1 MKTRNLIDSEK
12 LLEKLGF
19 DYVKFVTPAVSP
31 QLARE
36 TFSDILPALASSE
49 NIRSRKLAEKH
60 LYIHQKEAFDSLAR
74 GENLVLKAG
83 TGSGK
88 TEAWFLYTA
97 AHRVKTLA
105 VYPTLA
111 LSNDQVERLND
122 YCMSLGLKA
131 VAIDALRKEELV
143 RRSGARVVRNM
154 VKEADLVIT
163 NPAYLLN
170 ELKRIGA
177 GKPAFLRDFL
187 GEVGLVVLDEF
198 DFYGPRSIAILLG
211 MAQILHEY
219 VNPRFQLVIMTATIA
234 DPTEAAQILTEI
246 NGRKT
251 AIVDGQPYRSEN
263 RTYLVLGKSLKKI
276 WTTVAAQR
284 DKLAQAGAGRDILK
298 ALDDFEEFRRS
309 FFKVV
314 EAAKA
319 AGVDFPDYF
328 GDPSE
333 IIKQFVDD
341 EALTLVFTTGI
352 ASAEEFARKV
362 KNEVGE
368 SHKIASHHHLLL
380 RTQRREIEQA
390 AREGVVKLIFTPRT
404 LSQGID
410 IGLIR
415 RVVHLGLPQT
425 VREYWQREGRKGR
438 RPDIPWTET
447 IVIPFSQWDRDLLSR
462 GVEVFRKWTEL
473 PLEKTLAHRENEY
486 RRLFKT
492 LFDHQSPHGRTKLG
506 KEDVLFLRG
515 LGLEKDGELTYA
527 GKMAWVK
534 MNFYE
539 FAPPYGVKR
548 WRTSEDGGLRNLED
562 ISHVD
567 LVEKFQPGAFDPS
580 SDGVVVE
587 MRTGGKMGRVVTAVV
602 VDSLNE
608 SRLRRHDALAP
619 VLEEYQRTKQRWGEE
634 PNVVRDFHRGNI
646 KSVIHLVAQLPSNGF
661 GQFIEFPQRV
671 EWRIYSGRRRLMTVG
686 DRTYVTRDAKVI
698 EVPTPTY
705 GIYGDYTYG
714 YAVEASPLDDT
725 ALLRLGASFILIV
738 LRRIHHLSLMIMK
751 FDMIVLA
758 ERKFVRFYEGEC
770 AGHLPKI
777 DWKAL
782 RRDVEQYTPDE
793 LDEIILQQIDEEVY
807 ADFLAR
813 KLDWETARS
822 YALKIIDYVLE
833 RERIA
838 LQLGSSVISLPKPSR
853 ALKLA
858 AVAAVPLLLRED
870 LRAGLFCIGF
880 YDGEEEKVFTGVF
893 ELGSPTESTSP
904 ILSELSSLVDKGF
917 ALAVYSLEPLQT
929 VLEQTGLSSLRA
941 LLKGLEHS
949 GQLLHVR
956 PLLEKKLSSALSLDA
971 VEKSL
976 RLRRS
981 IEPGDLFARTMLEK
995 RRRPSMRLI
1004 RSKPSRL
1011 TETIESYLKEELRS
1025 VYIAAL
1031 LAKYFEADGDE
1042 NSARR

>member
-1 MKTRNLIDSEK
+1 MIDSEA

-36 TFSDILPALASSE
+36 KFVDILPGLAFSE
-49 NIRSRKLAEKH
+49 NVRSRNLAEKN
-60 LYIHQKEAFDSLAR
+60 LYIHQKEALDALAH

-97 AHRVKTLA
+97 SRRVKTLA

-111 LSNDQVERLND
+111 LSNDQIERLSD
-122 YCMSLGLKA
+122 YCSSLGLKA
-131 VAIDALRKEELV
+131 VAVDALRKEELV
-143 RRSGARVVRNM
+143 RRNGARAVRNM

-170 ELKRIGA
+170 ELKRIGT

-187 GEVGLVVLDEF
+187 AKVGLVVLDEF

-211 MAQILHEY
+211 MMQALHEY
-219 VNPRFQLVIMTATIA
+219 VNPGFQLVIMTATIA
-234 DPTEAAQILTEI
+234 DPAEVAQILTEI

-251 AIVDGQPYRSEN
+251 AIVDGHPYRCEN
-263 RTYLVLGKSLKKI
+263 RTYLVLGKSLRKI
-276 WTTVAAQR
+276 WTTIAGQR
-284 DKLAQAGAGRDILK
+284 DKLIQAGAGRDVLK
-298 ALDDFEEFRRS
+298 ALDDFQEFRRN

-319 AGVDFPDYF
+319 AGADFPDYF
-328 GDPSE
+328 GDPTE
-333 IIKQFVDD
+333 LIKHYAED
-341 EALTLVFTTGI
+341 EALTLVFTSGI

-362 KNEVGE
+362 RNELGV
-368 SHKIASHHHLLL
+368 SMSVASHHHLLL
-380 RTQRREIEQA
+380 RAQRREIEQA
-390 AREGVVKLIFTPRT
+390 ARDGEIKLIFTPRT

-410 IGLIR
+410 IGQIR

-425 VREYWQREGRKGR
+425 VREFWQREGRKGR
-438 RPDIPWTET
+438 RPEIPWTET

-462 GVEVFRKWTEL
+462 GIEVFRKWTEL
-473 PLEKTLAHRENEY
+473 PLEKTLAHRDNEY

-492 LFDHQSPHGRTKLG
+492 LFDYQSPQRRAKLPR
-506 KEDVLFLRG
+506 EDVLFLRR
-515 LGLEKDGELTYA
+515 LGLEKDGELTYT
-527 GKMAWVK
+527 GKLAWVK

-548 WRTSEDGGLRNLED
+548 WRTAEDGGLRNLED
-562 ISHVD
+562 ISHVN

-587 MRTGGKMGRVVTAVV
+587 MRTGGRNGRVVTAVV
-602 VDSLNE
+602 VDSIYE

-619 VLEEYQRTKQRWGEE
+619 VLEEYQRTKLRWGEE
-634 PNVVRDFHRGNI
+634 PNLVRDFHRGNI

-661 GQFIEFPQRV
+661 GQFTEFPQRV
-671 EWRIYSGRRRLMTVG
+671 EWRIYSGRRKLLTIG
-686 DRTYVTRDAKVI
+686 DRTYVTRDAKVV

-705 GIYGDYTYG
+705 GVYGDYIYG

-738 LRRIHHLSLMIMK
+738 MRRVHHLSLMIMK

-777 DWKAL
+777 DWANL
-782 RRDVEQYTPDE
+782 RRDVEQYMPDE

-813 KLDWETARS
+813 KLDWETARN
-822 YALKIIDYVLE
+822 YALKIIDYILA
-833 RERIA
+833 RDRIA
-838 LQLGSSVISLPKPSR
+838 LQLGQKVISLPKPSK
-853 ALKLA
+853 ALKLLSVA
-858 AVAAVPLLLRED
+858 AVALLLRDD
-870 LRAGLFCIGF
+870 LKAGLYGVGF
-880 YDGEEEKVFTGVF
+880 FDGEEEKVFTGVF
-893 ELGSPTESTSP
+893 EMGSTTESTSP
-904 ILSELSSLVDKGF
+904 ILAELSNLIDKGF
-917 ALAVYSLEPLQT
+917 TVAVYSNEKMRN
-929 VLEQTGLSSLRA
+929 VLDEVGLSSIRA
-941 LLKGLEHS
+941 LFNGLEQS
-949 GQLLHVR
+949 GQLLNV
-956 PLLEKKLSSALSLDA
+956 LNILEEKLSTELPLDTVERSLNLS
-971 VEKSL
+971 
-976 RLRRS
+976 RS
-981 IEPGDLFARTMLEK
+981 ISPADLLTRALLEK

-1004 RSKPSRL
+1004 RSKPSRFVATL
-1011 TETIESYLKEELRS
+1011 ESYLREEARS

-1031 LAKYFEADGDE
+1031 LAKQLEAAGYE
-1042 NSARR
+1042 NSA